1 MINLSKLPK
10 DVILRISSYTYNLQN
25 KNLLDD
31 IINYTE
37 TRTILFDL
45 YYKCWIIDRYGYVNE
60 DKEWLIN
67 DIYAYANDYNATMY
81 GYIDKF
87 YSIFYRNSR
96 LQTTG
101 QVDKYIRSLEKKKV
115 IPQIN
120 IFLGL
125 LTIQERKD
133 IIIKSPIVNEI

>member
-1 MINLSKLPK
+1 MINLCKLPTEIIK
-10 DVILRISSYTYNLQN
+10 KIIPYTYNLQN

-37 TRTILFDL
+37 TKTILFDL
-45 YYKCWIIDRYGYVNE
+45 YYKCWIIDRHGYNNE

-67 DIYAYANDYNATMY
+67 DIYAYANDYNATMF

-96 LQTTG
+96 LQTTR
-101 QVDKYIRSLEKKKV
+101 QVDNYIRSLGKKKV
-115 IPQIN
+115 IQQIN

-133 IIIKSPIVNEI
+133 IIIKFPIVNQI